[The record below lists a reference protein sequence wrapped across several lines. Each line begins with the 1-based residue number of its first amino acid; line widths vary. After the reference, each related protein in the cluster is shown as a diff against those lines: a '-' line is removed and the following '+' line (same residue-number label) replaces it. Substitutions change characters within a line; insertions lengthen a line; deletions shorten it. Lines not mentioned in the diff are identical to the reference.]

1 MLSSFIIFCRALGSV
16 GHFYNFILPTDAV
29 LNKNSIKY
37 LQDNATAV
45 KSGEIAVKNIYLRL
59 NNGHCLD
66 HTPIC

>member
-1 MLSSFIIFCRALGSV
+1 MLSSFIIFCKPLGSV

-45 KSGEIAVKNIYLRL
+45 KSGEIAVKIF
-59 NNGHCLD
+59 
-66 HTPIC
+66 ICV